1 MSNPLSQARC
11 MVLVLSQAK
20 CLVPNK
26 DFLAF
31 WALIG
36 SLLVLGAVHVVYLK
50 PDISTAAARVNGTK
64 SQ

>member
-1 MSNPLSQARC
+1 MSSPLSQAKC
-11 MVLVLSQAK
+11 MVLILSQAK

-31 WALIG
+31 WALIR

-50 PDISTAAARVNGTK
+50 PDISTAAARVDGIK